1 MAIDTSQSFDPPSPR
16 AKPIPV
22 KKRGCPR
29 KTQQAA
35 GSANVDGDSN
45 TRTSRRTRTR
55 SAADTSGGEDPKSVR
70 VREKNR
76 IAADKCRSRRRQE
89 EDKLKS
95 RHDDL
100 EQEHRRLLGELSEL
114 MSETF
119 VLKNML
125 MEHGSCDCRL
135 IQDYLKES
143 ASEWVAKKLKTS
155 TSLVGAV
162 GASPL

>member
-1 MAIDTSQSFDPPSPR
+1 MP
-16 AKPIPV
+16 
-22 KKRGCPR
+22 
-29 KTQQAA
+29 
-35 GSANVDGDSN
+35 
-45 TRTSRRTRTR
+45 
-55 SAADTSGGEDPKSVR
+55 
-70 VREKNR
+70 
-76 IAADKCRSRRRQE
+76 RRQ
-89 EDKLKS
+89 LGC
-95 RHDDL
+95 HVG
-100 EQEHRRLLGELSEL
+100 HRRLLGTLSEL
-114 MSETF
+114 MAETF